1 MDLFLLIQ
9 RQENDNTLI
18 VTHVIG
24 ATAAEAVMEVS
35 MFDLLH
41 KTVAATLVAAGL
53 SAAAP
58 QAEAATVP
66 FVIDRSASSV
76 TLEGAEACLSPNC
89 GLTAS
94 LAGGLVQGA
103 TYDIGSGDRASFDFL
118 TFGFNG
124 MGGGVYNIT
133 AVLAFSSPVLQVVSD
148 GVAAATKVKFL
159 GTILSSGALVWIDM
173 PQELTIGSSTF
184 RFDFEDGACILCG
197 SEKTI
202 TASIEGVNVV
212 PLPAGGLLLIG
223 GLGALALLR
232 RRPSPAV

>member
-1 MDLFLLIQ
+1 
-9 RQENDNTLI
+9 
-18 VTHVIG
+18 
-24 ATAAEAVMEVS
+24 

-41 KTVAATLVAAGL
+41 KTVAAALVAAGL

-76 TLEGAEACLSPNC
+76 TLEKKGSLCIISNC
-89 GLTAS
+89 GVTAS
-94 LAGGLVQGA
+94 LASGLVQGA
-103 TYDIGSGDRASFDFL
+103 THEIGTGDRVSFDFL
-118 TFGFNG
+118 RFDNRGTGKAT
-124 MGGGVYNIT
+124 YDIT
-133 AVLAFSSPVLQVVSD
+133 AVLAFASPELQVV
-148 GVAAATKVKFL
+148 GNGFGTALTFV
-159 GTILSSGALVWIDM
+159 GTITGGFLKWTDM
-173 PQELTIGSSTF
+173 PQELTIGGSTF
-184 RFDFEDGACILCG
+184 RFDFEDGVCILCG

-232 RRPSPAV
+232 RRPSLAA